1 MGKFKVY
8 KEQEP
13 IQQKASESFV
23 AYSKIDPSI
32 ATRERDNIKSAI
44 SDVKELPQAV
54 QDAIKENY
62 SEATIKEAA
71 VEVAEDGTKTYK
83 VTLVDASGTENPVLF
98 NEKGEVQK

>member
-23 AYSKIDPSI
+23 AYSKIDLGI

-44 SDVKELPQAV
+44 SG
-54 QDAIKENY
+54 ENY
-62 SEATIKEAA
+62 WIDFALI
-71 VEVAEDGTKTYK
+71 
-83 VTLVDASGTENPVLF
+83 
-98 NEKGEVQK
+98 

>member
-1 MGKFKVY
+1 MIFINQLLGYLDIPGYLCRKIGFMKKNKPY

-44 SDVKELPQAV
+44 SGEELLDRLRPR
-54 QDAIKENY
+54 IK
-62 SEATIKEAA
+62 A
-71 VEVAEDGTKTYK
+71 
-83 VTLVDASGTENPVLF
+83 LF
-98 NEKGEVQK
+98 K

>member
-44 SDVKELPQAV
+44 SGEELLDRLRPR
-54 QDAIKENY
+54 IKALFKWKLHLHHE
-62 SEATIKEAA
+62 
-71 VEVAEDGTKTYK
+71 K
-83 VTLVDASGTENPVLF
+83 VIFSSSIGNGIGYFSGIC
-98 NEKGEVQK
+98 

>member
-44 SDVKELPQAV
+44 SGEELLDRLRPH
-54 QDAIKENY
+54 IK
-62 SEATIKEAA
+62 A
-71 VEVAEDGTKTYK
+71 
-83 VTLVDASGTENPVLF
+83 LF
-98 NEKGEVQK
+98 K